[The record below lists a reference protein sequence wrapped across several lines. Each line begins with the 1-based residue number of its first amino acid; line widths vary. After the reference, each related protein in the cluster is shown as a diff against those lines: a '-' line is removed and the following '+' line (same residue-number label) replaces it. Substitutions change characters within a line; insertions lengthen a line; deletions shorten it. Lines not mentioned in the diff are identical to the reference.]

1 MPVPVA
7 QLLHEST
14 DRDHIDEIAD
24 DWMVESPTGYGTD
37 DLACDANNAGDA
49 DDMGEAYD
57 AIDSSDL
64 PEGTAAAKVA
74 ALASAQL
81 EPASKRAVISLDS
94 PATDA
99 EQQFRMAIVTLDG
112 IPGNQVEG
120 ISPLYHVSQLDGLP
134 DKMAAVI
141 QISTRMGAHDLIEAL
156 SNVEASV
163 GEDFDL
169 DLIDM
174 EGVTCDEPD
183 CKVPWP
189 TARNHAA
196 VLAPWLD
203 MDPDARLGKDPVS
216 FLLAMAPDTAQVGTA
231 DRQLDHRRY
240 AMKARRTPW
249 WCYVLAAALGLL
261 GRYGIGEIW
270 RDFRFAIG
278 RRSMDRAR
286 GVGDS
291 GIRRAVYGIADPQIH
306 HHGSRKTRA
315 AETFGPAEGV
325 RHTGVMQSVGRG
337 RSGVG
342 RLVWWTAH
350 HEPAAW

>member
-1 MPVPVA
+1 MQRAFVLGPWLALEPDAELPGDHAGSVA

-24 DWMVESPTGYGTD
+24 DWMVGGSVGDGIADHADDTD
-37 DLACDANNAGDA
+37 DA
-49 DDMGEAYD
+49 DDMGESYST
-57 AIDSSDL
+57 IDVSDL
-64 PEGTAAAKVA
+64 PEGTAAAKA
-74 ALASAQL
+74 TASASVQSG
-81 EPASKRAVISLDS
+81 PASRRAVISLDS

-174 EGVTCDEPD
+174 EGVACDEPD

-216 FLLAMAPDTAQVGTA
+216 FLLAMAPDTAQVG
-231 DRQLDHRRY
+231 
-240 AMKARRTPW
+240 
-249 WCYVLAAALGLL
+249 LL
-261 GRYGIGEIW
+261 TDNWIIG
-270 RDFRFAIG
+270 G
-278 RRSMDRAR
+278 
-286 GVGDS
+286 
-291 GIRRAVYGIADPQIH
+291 
-306 HHGSRKTRA
+306 T
-315 AETFGPAEGV
+315 
-325 RHTGVMQSVGRG
+325 
-337 RSGVG
+337 
-342 RLVWWTAH
+342 L
-350 HEPAAW
+350 